1 VGKEKGQ
8 GGFGQMAIPFL
19 PPPPQIRTEAGEGAA
34 RHGRPAAIPGE
45 PGHRGG
51 RAVGQNEEG
60 FTGIRFPYL
69 PWAEMVC
76 GGGSS
81 GGGGLEVV
89 VLGVAAL

>member
-1 VGKEKGQ
+1 
-8 GGFGQMAIPFL
+8 MAIPFL
-19 PPPPQIRTEAGEGAA
+19 PPTNQNRGRGGGGSVWPAGGDSRRAEPP
-34 RHGRPAAIPGE
+34 
-45 PGHRGG
+45 GG
-51 RAVGQNEEG
+51 RAVRQNEEG

-81 GGGGLEVV
+81 GGGGLEVA